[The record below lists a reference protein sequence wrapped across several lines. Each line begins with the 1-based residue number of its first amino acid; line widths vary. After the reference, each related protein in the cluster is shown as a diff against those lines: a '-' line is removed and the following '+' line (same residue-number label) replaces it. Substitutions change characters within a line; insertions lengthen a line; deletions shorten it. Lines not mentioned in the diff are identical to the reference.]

1 MTKENTKEKTKEKAK
16 AKAKEAKRG
25 KETKEKTMTIQ
36 STRGPIVVENTMTGF
51 MKFLKNECERE
62 VRRTTRE
69 Q

>member
-1 MTKENTKEKTKEKAK
+1 MTKENTKEKTK

-25 KETKEKTMTIQ
+25 KETKEKTMTIR

-51 MKFLKNECERE
+51 MKLLENECERE